1 METLTRNRLKA
12 EEGSDVLRILKNWNE
27 DLLCLIAKS
36 LPLSEKQL
44 VNTKIQFL
52 GSLVLCILEK

>member
-1 METLTRNRLKA
+1 MFSGCKMETLTRNRLKA

-36 LPLSEKQL
+36 
-44 VNTKIQFL
+44 
-52 GSLVLCILEK
+52 